1 MNSDGYINTRDYV
14 LIRKMKQEAENGMLS
29 AFNKRQGQQGY
40 DSVYDLNSDGIINA
54 RDVAELN
61 KTLPVP
67 D

>member
-1 MNSDGYINTRDYV
+1 
-14 LIRKMKQEAENGMLS
+14 MKQEAENGMLS